1 KLATVLN
8 ASGFD
13 TVYGEGKNL
22 VATLKDINGNA
33 VENVNVSIKLDN
45 VTYVKT
51 TDASGQVSLFVDLLP
66 KYYHAAVVFAG
77 DNRYGAS
84 YDNVNVT
91 VNKLGT
97 VLNATGFTAYYG
109 NPKNLTVTLKDING
123 NAVGNVNVSIKLV
136 NATYVRTTD
145 SNGQVSVL
153 LDLLPKQ
160 YKAMIS
166 FDGDNR
172 YAYSRTSANVIVNKV
187 PAVMDASTVT
197 TVYSDGEY
205 IVASLKDVNGNSIQ
219 DTEVHIQ
226 VNNETYVRTTDNN
239 GEVKVLVDL
248 LPKQYNAVITI
259 ADDDRYTDS
268 YITVPIVVKKLGTS
282 VNATGFTT
290 VYGKSKYVYATLV
303 DEHGN
308 ALKNTNI
315 SVKFVSKTYVASTD
329 ENGQMK
335 LLLNIVPK
343 IYKAVV
349 TFEGDDKYIKSTT
362 TVNITVYKATPN
374 LTAPKKSFKKSVK
387 TKKYT
392 VTLKTNLNK
401 VMKNTKVTLKVNKK
415 TYSAKTNSKG
425 KATFKITNLKKKG
438 TFKATVK
445 YSGSKYYKAKSVTT
459 KITVK

>member
-1 KLATVLN
+1 MPKFYHATVIFAGDDRYGASYDTANVTVTKLATVLN
-8 ASGFD
+8 ATGF
-13 TVYGEGKNL
+13 TTYYGNAKNL

-33 VENVNVSIKLDN
+33 VED
-45 VTYVKT
+45 
-51 TDASGQVSLFVDLLP
+51 
-66 KYYHAAVVFAG
+66 
-77 DNRYGAS
+77 
-84 YDNVNVT
+84 
-91 VNKLGT
+91 
-97 VLNATGFTAYYG
+97 
-109 NPKNLTVTLKDING
+109 
-123 NAVGNVNVSIKLV
+123 VNVSIKLV
-136 NATYVRTTD
+136 NVTYVRTTD

-160 YKAMIS
+160 YHVVIS

-172 YAYSRTSANVIVNKV
+172 YGFSRTTANVIINKV

-226 VNNETYVRTTDNN
+226 VNNETYVRTTDND
-239 GEVKVLVDL
+239 GQVKVLVNL

-259 ADDDRYTDS
+259 ADDDRYADS
-268 YITVPIVVKKLGTS
+268 YITVPIVVKKIGTV

-290 VYGKSKYVYATLV
+290 VYGKSKYVYATLR
-303 DEHGN
+303 DENGN
-308 ALKNTNI
+308 ALKNKNI
-315 SVKFVSKTYVASTD
+315 SVKFVSKTYVVSTD

-349 TFEGDDKYIKSTT
+349 TFKGDDKYIKSTT
-362 TVNITVYKATPN
+362 TVNITVYKATPK
-374 LTAPKKSFKKSVK
+374 LSAPKKTFKKSVK

-392 VTLKTNLNK
+392 VTLKSNLNK

-415 TYSAKTNSKG
+415 IYSAKTNSKG

-459 KITVK
+459 KIKVK